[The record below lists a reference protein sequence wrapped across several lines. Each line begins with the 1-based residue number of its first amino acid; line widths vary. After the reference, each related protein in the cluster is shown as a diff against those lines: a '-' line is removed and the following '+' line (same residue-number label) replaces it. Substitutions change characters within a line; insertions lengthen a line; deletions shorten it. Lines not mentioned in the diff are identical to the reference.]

1 MKITGSPVLLMS
13 GEGRCLLVAG
23 PSFVTG
29 AAGDKI
35 PFPEVPRI
43 TKEQL
48 KEMLGKPDLVIID
61 ARPVEQWK
69 YSDQVIPGTA
79 HEDPLSIQ
87 SWASKYDKNKKTVV
101 YCA

>member
-1 MKITGSPVLLMS
+1 MKSAVLLVM
-13 GEGRCLLVAG
+13 GLVLTVLVAG

-29 AAGDKI
+29 AADDKL

-48 KEMLGKPDLVIID
+48 KELLGKSDLVIID

-69 YSDQVIPGTA
+69 YSDQMIPGTS
-79 HEDPLSIQ
+79 HEDPLAVD
-87 SWASKYDKNKKTVV
+87 SWAQKYDKNKRMVI
-101 YCA
+101 Y

>member
-1 MKITGSPVLLMS
+1 MKSVVLLVA
-13 GEGRCLLVAG
+13 GLVLALLVAG

-29 AAGDKI
+29 AADDKI

-48 KEMLGKPDLVIID
+48 KEMLGKPDVVIID

-69 YSDQVIPGTA
+69 YSDQIIPGTV

-87 SWASKYDKNKKTVV
+87 IWAGKYDKNKKIVV
-101 YCA
+101 Y

>member
-1 MKITGSPVLLMS
+1 MKSVLWIVAGLVLA
-13 GEGRCLLVAG
+13 LLVAG

-29 AAGDKI
+29 AASDKV

-48 KEMLGKPDLVIID
+48 RDLLGKQDLVLID

-69 YSDQVIPGTA
+69 YSDQMIPGTVY
-79 HEDPLSIQ
+79 EDPLSIQ
-87 SWASKYDKNKKTVV
+87 SWAAKYDKNKKIII
-101 YCA
+101 Y

>member
-1 MKITGSPVLLMS
+1 MKIVVLIVAGLVS
-13 GEGRCLLVAG
+13 ALLVSG

-29 AAGDKI
+29 APDDKI

-48 KEMLGKPDLVIID
+48 REMLGKPDVTIID

-69 YSDQVIPGTA
+69 YSDQIIPGTV

-87 SWASKYDKNKKTVV
+87 SWARNYDKNRKTVV
-101 YCA
+101 Y

>member
-1 MKITGSPVLLMS
+1 MKRIVLLVA
-13 GEGRCLLVAG
+13 GLVLTLLVAG
-23 PSFVTG
+23 PSFMTG
-29 AAGDKI
+29 AADDKI

-48 KEMLGKPDLVIID
+48 KEMLGKPDVAIID

-69 YSDQVIPGTA
+69 YSDQIIPGTV

-87 SWASKYDKNKKTVV
+87 SWALNYDKNKKIVV
-101 YCA
+101 Y

>member
-1 MKITGSPVLLMS
+1 MKSAVLLVM
-13 GEGRCLLVAG
+13 GLVLTLLVAG

-29 AAGDKI
+29 AADDKL

-48 KEMLGKPDLVIID
+48 KELLGKQDLVIID

-69 YSDQVIPGTA
+69 YSDQMIPGTA
-79 HEDPLSIQ
+79 HEDPLTVD
-87 SWASKYDKNKKTVV
+87 SWAQKYDKNKRIVI
-101 YCA
+101 Y

>member
-1 MKITGSPVLLMS
+1 MRAAVLLVM
-13 GEGRCLLVAG
+13 GLVLALLIAG

-29 AAGDKI
+29 AANDKL

-61 ARPVEQWK
+61 ARPMEQWK
-69 YSDQVIPGTA
+69 YSDQMIPGTVY
-79 HEDPLSIQ
+79 EDPLAIQ
-87 SWASKYDKNKKTVV
+87 SWAHKYDKNRKIVV
-101 YCA
+101 Y

>member
-1 MKITGSPVLLMS
+1 MRNVILLVAGLALS
-13 GEGRCLLVAG
+13 LLVAG

-29 AAGDKI
+29 AADDKL

-48 KEMLGKPDLVIID
+48 KEMLGKPDVVIID

-69 YSDQVIPGTA
+69 YTDQVIPGMV
-79 HEDPLSIQ
+79 HEDPLAIQ
-87 SWASKYDKNKKTVV
+87 SWAQKYDKNEKIIV

>member
-1 MKITGSPVLLMS
+1 MKSAVLLVM
-13 GEGRCLLVAG
+13 GLVLTFLVAG

-29 AAGDKI
+29 AADDKL

-48 KEMLGKPDLVIID
+48 KELLGKPDLVIID

-69 YSDQVIPGTA
+69 YSDQMIPGTA
-79 HEDPLSIQ
+79 HEDPLTVD
-87 SWASKYDKNKKTVV
+87 SWAQKYDKNKRMVI
-101 YCA
+101 Y

>member
-1 MKITGSPVLLMS
+1 MKSAVLLVM
-13 GEGRCLLVAG
+13 GLVLTVLVAG

-29 AAGDKI
+29 AADDKI

-48 KEMLGKPDLVIID
+48 KEMLGKPDVVIID

-69 YSDQVIPGTA
+69 YSDQLIPGSA
-79 HEDPLSIQ
+79 HEDPLMVE
-87 SWASKYDKNKKTVV
+87 SWARKYDKTKRIVI

>member
-1 MKITGSPVLLMS
+1 MKSAVLLVM
-13 GEGRCLLVAG
+13 GLVLTLLVAG

-29 AAGDKI
+29 AADDKL

-48 KEMLGKPDLVIID
+48 KELLGKSDLVIID

-69 YSDQVIPGTA
+69 YSDQMIPGTA
-79 HEDPLSIQ
+79 HEDPLTVD
-87 SWASKYDKNKKTVV
+87 SWAQKYDKNKRIVV
-101 YCA
+101 Y

>member
-1 MKITGSPVLLMS
+1 MKSVMWIVAGLVLA
-13 GEGRCLLVAG
+13 LLVAG

-29 AAGDKI
+29 AASDKV

-48 KEMLGKPDLVIID
+48 RDLLGKQDLALID

-69 YSDQVIPGTA
+69 YSDQMIPGTVY
-79 HEDPLSIQ
+79 EDPLSIQ
-87 SWASKYDKNKKTVV
+87 SWAAKYDKNKKIII
-101 YCA
+101 Y